1 MYFHVGT
8 FWISLKISK
17 RKENAGSYMAPTAY
31 VLIWPLIALGV
42 LTVITVAFFTEWV
55 RSRREGRDII

>member
-1 MYFHVGT
+1 MET
-8 FWISLKISK
+8 IALS
-17 RKENAGSYMAPTAY
+17 AY

-42 LTVITVAFFTEWV
+42 LVVITVAFFKEWA